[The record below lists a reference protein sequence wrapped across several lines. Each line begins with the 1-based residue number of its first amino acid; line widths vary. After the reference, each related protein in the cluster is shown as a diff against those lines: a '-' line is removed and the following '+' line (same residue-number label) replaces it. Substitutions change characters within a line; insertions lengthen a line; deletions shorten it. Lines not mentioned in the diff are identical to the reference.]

1 MSDGTIVL
9 TGATGFCGFAI
20 LQEALQFDYNIRIV
34 VRSDAKADII
44 RNNPCYKSLTRKFS
58 PCSFWVVPDL
68 AAEGALDEVT
78 AGADYIIHSAS
89 PVPFSNATMEP
100 AEQWNQLIEPAINN
114 TLSALKSAQKSGT
127 VKRVVITSSCAI
139 FISPAVL
146 GGPVDVPVTV
156 TEETVNPEIPPP
168 YSGNMV
174 AYVASKVSSFR
185 RSRQWMEE
193 NKPNFDVVNIC
204 PTYVQGRNELATSPA
219 DLMATSNIL
228 FLRIALGLTPPNS
241 PAELASVVHIEDV
254 AAIHVAALNK
264 TSIPA
269 GEYLFGQECKW
280 NDVNDICKDL
290 FAEQVESGV
299 LPCTGNVPTKS
310 VVCSKEKTERVF
322 GIELKGVE
330 DMVEDLM
337 EQYLEL
343 SGLQGKNDDG
353 DDDDE

>member
-34 VRSDAKADII
+34 VRSDAKADVI

-58 PCSFWVVPDL
+58 PCSFWMVPNL

-193 NKPNFDVVNIC
+193 NKPNFDIVNIC

-280 NDVNDICKDL
+280 NDVNDVCKDL

-353 DDDDE
+353 DDDE